1 MSNVITPVI
10 MCGGVGS
17 RLWPVSRESLPKQF
31 ITLVGSRSTFQQTLL
46 RVQCGTLFS
55 KPIVVTH
62 SDFRFIVAE
71 QVQEL
76 GLEVDIALEPCR
88 RDSAL
93 AVAVASEI
101 AQRRDPTNNVL
112 ILSADHVVRN
122 EDAFHAA
129 CADASRLANDGRIVT
144 FGIVSTCPAT
154 SFGYI
159 RPGTKM
165 HGAEAFA
172 IEAFSE
178 KPDASHAKQLVADG
192 CLWNSGNFV
201 FRPEV
206 MLNEMRRL
214 QPAIA
219 NAARDAVDGAT
230 EDLDF
235 RRLAEQ
241 AFARAPKLSVDYAVM
256 EHTSLGVVLAVD
268 FGWSDIGSWDAVW
281 DIRERDDNGNAT
293 EGAAEVFDTHNSL
306 VLSDG
311 SSLIAV
317 LGCRDIIVV
326 STVDATLV
334 TTRDRVADV
343 KPLVERLRMRN
354 RREAIEHRRMLRPW
368 GHYQGVDSGNRYQ
381 VKRIVVK
388 PGASLSLQKHF
399 HRAEHWVV
407 VRGTAEVSVDETVK
421 IVHENESAYIP
432 IGSTHRL
439 MNPGK
444 IPLELIEVQVGSYL
458 GEDDIVRL
466 DDVYHR
472 A

>member
-1 MSNVITPVI
+1 

-46 RVQCGTLFS
+46 RVQCEALFS

-71 QVQEL
+71 QVHEL
-76 GLEVDIALEPCR
+76 GIEVDIALEPSR

-101 AQRRDPTNNVL
+101 AQRRDPVANML
-112 ILSADHVVRN
+112 ILSADHIVRN
-122 EDAFHAA
+122 DNAFHAA
-129 CADASRLANDGRIVT
+129 CAEAGRFANDGQIVA
-144 FGIVSTCPAT
+144 FGIVPAYPAT
-154 SFGYI
+154 GFGYI
-159 RPGTKM
+159 RPGTKLNG
-165 HGAEAFA
+165 GAAFA
-172 IEAFSE
+172 IDAFSE
-178 KPDASHAKQLVADG
+178 KPDASRAKQLVADG

-219 NAARDAVDGAT
+219 HAGRDAVDGAT
-230 EDLDF
+230 KDLDF

-241 AFARAPKLSVDYAVM
+241 PFAQAPKLSVDYAVM
-256 EHTSLGVVLAVD
+256 EHTSLGVVIAVD

-281 DIRERDDNGNAT
+281 DIRERDSDGNAT
-293 EGAAEVFDTHNSL
+293 DGSVEIFDTHNSL
-306 VLSDG
+306 ILSDD
-311 SSLIAV
+311 SSLTAV
-317 LGCRDIIVV
+317 LGCRDIVVV

-343 KPLVERLRMRN
+343 KLLVERLRTRN

-368 GHYQGVDSGNRYQ
+368 GHYQSVDSGNRYQ

-388 PGASLSLQKHF
+388 SGASLSLQKHF